1 MFKSAIAIIILTI
14 AGAVNAETAIPP
26 EKEQLIQHVLQLWP
40 VENIGVATLQESVV
54 ESVRKANSLLMGRVS
69 AERRD
74 AAMKDINEDAKK
86 FMDEATPVVRAS
98 AKKFI
103 PTVVVPL
110 LAEKFNNDE
119 LRQIIA
125 MLESPVKSK
134 FEAAI
139 PVMQQALGE
148 KIAADSA
155 AKINP
160 KLEEFKQ
167 QVAKRMHT
175 ATGS

>member
-14 AGAVNAETAIPP
+14 AGAVSAQTVIPP
-26 EKEQLIQHVLQLWP
+26 AKAQSIQRILQLWP
-40 VENIGVATLQESVV
+40 VQDIGLIILQKPVTEMVQH
-54 ESVRKANSLLMGRVS
+54 ANSLLLGRVS

-74 AAMKDINEDAKK
+74 AAMKDIAEDARK
-86 FMDEATPVVRAS
+86 FMEEATPVMRAS
-98 AKKFI
+98 AQKFI
-103 PTVVVPL
+103 PSIVVPL
-110 LAEKFNNDE
+110 LAEKFNEDE
-119 LRQIIA
+119 LHQLIA
-125 MLESPVKSK
+125 ILESPVRNK

-139 PVMQQALGE
+139 PGIQQALGE

-167 QVAKRMHT
+167 QVAKRMRT
-175 ATGS
+175 AVGP

>member
-1 MFKSAIAIIILTI
+1 MFKSAIAIVILTI
-14 AGAVNAETAIPP
+14 AGAVSAQTVIPP
-26 EKEQLIQHVLQLWP
+26 EKAQLIQHVLQLWH
-40 VENIGVATLQESVV
+40 VENAGLVTLQASVAETV
-54 ESVRKANSLLMGRVS
+54 QQANSLLLGRVS

-74 AAMKDINEDAKK
+74 ATMKAISEDAQK
-86 FMDEATPVVRAS
+86 FLEEAAPVMRAS
-98 AKKFI
+98 AQKFI
-103 PTVVVPL
+103 PSVVVPL
-110 LAEKFNNDE
+110 LAEKFNVEE
-119 LRQIIA
+119 LHQLIA

-139 PVMQQALGE
+139 PEMEKALGE
-148 KIAADSA
+148 KIAADAA

-175 ATGS
+175 AVGS